1 MESWRRLILFPNEIY
16 IDDGI
21 ASLEGCKLAFPRFGK
36 GDKKG
41 NGEGEVEYLDLGSMY
56 FEGEANSGN
65 LIKLAEIYRYEDLNK
80 IIQGAYDGNII
91 LIDYSPIANDHDSL
105 RRITSELKAV
115 ARDVNG
121 DVAAI
126 ENNILILAPNGI
138 KIDRSKIKGGFS

>member
-41 NGEGEVEYLDLGSMY
+41 NGEGEIEYLDLGSMY
-56 FEGEANSGN
+56 FEGEANTGN
-65 LIKLAEIYRYEDLNK
+65 FIKLAEIYRYEDLNK

-91 LIDYSPIANDHDSL
+91 LIDYSPIAMIMS
-105 RRITSELKAV
+105 R
-115 ARDVNG
+115 
-121 DVAAI
+121 
-126 ENNILILAPNGI
+126 
-138 KIDRSKIKGGFS
+138 